1 MPSGKYTA
9 AEIAAMLKKP
19 KGRVRNVAPRAQR
32 TYKGVVY
39 DSKAEALY
47 AFKLDSAKAAG
58 LILDWNRQVRVPLI
72 VSGTKVCTFVID
84 FVIYALDGD
93 PEYHEVKG
101 WETPEYKLK
110 LKLFKALY
118 PNADYRVVK
127 A

>member
-1 MPSGKYTA
+1 MSTGKYTA

-19 KGRVRNVAPRAQR
+19 KGRVRNVAPLAQR

-39 DSKAEALY
+39 HSKAECVY
-47 AFKLDSAKAAG
+47 AFQLDALVASG
-58 LILDWNRQVRVPLI
+58 EVFEWQRQVGFPLMVNGKLI
-72 VSGTKVCTFVID
+72 ARFVVD
-84 FVIYALDGD
+84 FHVNPTEGEPYLV
-93 PEYHEVKG
+93 EVKG